1 MRLIKKIETA
11 GALHPK
17 VQARVEDAYTN
28 LKFAQ
33 NWKYSYTKND
43 GKIASLQD
51 LLRMQL
57 EIIGHYLNKNMSVK
71 GLKKFVTMVIAKTL
85 YSIEHHRGRPGY
97 AKELLPKAKNFF
109 VILKSNLRKLLKIKG
124 DKVRTGLEN
133 MNYLKVIKDQML
145 RELAEIRQKFAVRL
159 PREKSMEKMSKVKDE
174 LVKEI
179 NLLLEKATTE
189 SFKKKAMLLAQELEN
204 AFNWKFVIVKHKLT
218 ISDVKDWFSLKQREM
233 RRVPQ
238 DQARVF
244 VQAFSNLMVK
254 VAKSSDKKVRIF
266 VGKSIKEFEDSLG
279 SKIAKKVTVKKPE
292 NWFVRKI
299 NLVKRVGLGM
309 LDHAGPATKEKI
321 VVGLKGKID
330 GILKSQQ
337 AVNAGADRDAGLLG
351 YGKEMGEFLENYQS
365 GSKMTGYDRMR
376 QHVPLPKLK
385 ITIPVSQIKKLV

>member
-1 MRLIKKIETA
+1 VRLIKKIEIA

-17 VQARVEDAYTN
+17 IQSRVEDAYTN

-57 EIIGHYLNKNMSVK
+57 EIIGHYLNKNMSVN
-71 GLKKFVTMVIAKTL
+71 GLKKFVRMVIGKTL
-85 YSIEHHRGRPGY
+85 YSIEHHRGHPDYRQ
-97 AKELLPKAKNFF
+97 KLLPKAKNFF
-109 VILKSNLRKLLKIKG
+109 VILKTNLRKLLKIKS
-124 DKVRTGLEN
+124 DWVRTGLEN
-133 MNYLKVIKDQML
+133 MDYLKVIRDQMSQ
-145 RELAEIRQKFAVRL
+145 ELAEIRQKFAAKL
-159 PREKSMEKMSKVKDE
+159 PREKSMKKMSKIKNE

-179 NLLLEKATTE
+179 HLLLEKATTE

-204 AFNWKFVIVKHKLT
+204 VFNWKFVITKHKLSK
-218 ISDVKDWFSLKQREM
+218 SDVKDWFSLKQREM

-244 VQAFSNLMVK
+244 VQTFSSLMIK
-254 VAKSSDKKVRIF
+254 IAKSSDKKIRIF
-266 VGKSIKEFEDSLG
+266 VGKSIKEFENSLG

-292 NWFVRKI
+292 NWFVQKI
-299 NLVKRVGLGM
+299 NLVKRIGLRI
-309 LDHAGPATKEKI
+309 LDHAGPATKKKI
-321 VVGLKGKID
+321 VLGLKGKID

-351 YGKEMGEFLENYQS
+351 YGKKIREFLENYQS
-365 GSKMTGYDRMR
+365 GTKMNGYDKLK

-385 ITIPVSQIKKLV
+385 ITTPV